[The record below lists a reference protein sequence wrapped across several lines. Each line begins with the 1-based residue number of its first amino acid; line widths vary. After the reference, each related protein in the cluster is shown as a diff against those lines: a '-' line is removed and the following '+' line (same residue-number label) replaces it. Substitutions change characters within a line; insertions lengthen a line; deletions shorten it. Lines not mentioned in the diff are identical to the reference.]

1 MTKKELV
8 TMVANKLQITYDS
21 AENAVVTTLGAIT
34 LGLKESGTV
43 IIAGFGTFSVQE
55 RKAHMSRNPRTGE
68 KFMAGPRKKV
78 TFKAGKSVRDTVC
91 LPNDDSL

>member
-8 TMVANKLQITYDS
+8 TAVANKLQITYDS
-21 AENAVVTTLGAIT
+21 AENAVQTTLGAIT

-43 IIAGFGTFSVQE
+43 VIAGFGTFSVQE

-78 TFKAGKSVRDTVC
+78 TFSEQ
-91 LPNDDSL
+91 